1 MLQYVCSPPNRRLRN
16 EYCLFTVF
24 PPNRRFRND
33 YCLFTV
39 FPPNRWLRTVRK
51 GGFFIQKSP
60 LLCAGGFFTSTRQ
73 ADVLFCRRL
82 F

>member
-1 MLQYVCSPPNRRLRN
+1 MFVARRIGGLEMSIVYLQY
-16 EYCLFTVF
+16 F

-51 GGFFIQKSP
+51 GGFFYTKKPPAHSR
-60 LLCAGGFFTSTRQ
+60 G
-73 ADVLFCRRL
+73 LFY
-82 F
+82 